1 MLKKMLPKKRE
12 CSMSLNR
19 YIEIKS
25 TKDQLTYYKI
35 IPHTSSRNFK
45 SIEIPKIINK
55 CYEEIKRR
63 FSIERKMI
71 TFKMPTKVGYYIHIS
86 RKNGVEFFLICPTV
100 YKNIFLEKIYQS
112 WDKVEVVEVDDI
124 PRFEKKCYK
133 ARMDYTKDD
142 ALSIKVTD
150 KKSNEVLRHQIN
162 VIDVMED
169 DSERVGIYYN
179 FQHTNLYNQLGF
191 KTNYNKT
198 MDKIRE
204 RKSISKVE
212 FSLGFIVKKLLFC
225 AFDIGQEALDFIIKI
240 LEGENSQSK
249 NKFVYEDYIIKQ
261 TLGILEKKDLSSDTT
276 KKGQSEVLKTQIVV
290 FSEADNK
297 RTEKS
302 NLHAVTQSFQILD
315 GDNTLRPKNI
325 SRGKII
331 DLDKKSISQKENYLS
346 VEEASSVI
354 VTPSREVITKYN
366 IPANNVTETAVPKAC
381 QKGYINLGTGTVG
394 RKKTEQQA
402 FLNPDPDIDTGLLIM
417 GKQGVGKT
425 KFQVRYAKNCA
436 DKGESCV
443 VVDFIGKNDLSN
455 EIQKVI
461 PKEKTIVL
469 DLSHIESLPSI
480 AYNEIHYEDS
490 ATIEDKMDVI
500 AIKTQYNVQLIN
512 SFNDGDNLSASMR
525 RFFVSASNLTYA
537 YNQFASF
544 QDTIDCLEDYKT
556 RMHIINNL
564 PEDLAPYLE
573 DDINNVKKLNAKY
586 TTGAEKGKENG
597 ETNDT
602 KIDRILD
609 RIYTMKESMRTK
621 IMFSKSSE
629 ENIDFEKAFDEGKII
644 LIKMKQNL
652 FGSENIRNFLTL
664 FFTTKVWASCV
675 NRESK
680 IDDYKKLKRVHL
692 IIDEVFQVQK
702 TIEML
707 EDKLPQVRK
716 FRLKPVFSVHN
727 LSQIDTIKDAIKSA
741 GFSYMMLAGTDKS
754 NFKALSEELSPFEVE
769 DLINLKRFSS
779 LNLITADNGTLTPF
793 VTELPPL
800 FEESEMINNIDDSSD
815 DSSNNNGNIPKGNN
829 AKATKNATITPLSPR
844 KDTTNSENDKKSEKE
859 VAVDKAI

>member
-1 MLKKMLPKKRE
+1 MDITKKLLQK
-12 CSMSLNR
+12 NR
-19 YIEIKS
+19 NQSIPFGRYLEIVS

-35 IPHTSSRNFK
+35 IPHTSSRNYK
-45 SIEIPKIINK
+45 SIEIPKVINK

-63 FSIERKMI
+63 FSIENKI
-71 TFKMPTKVGYYIHIS
+71 VSFKMPTKVGYYIHIS
-86 RKNGVEFFLICPTV
+86 KQIGVEFFLICPTV

-112 WDKVEVVEVDDI
+112 WDKVEVLEVDDI
-124 PRFEKKCYK
+124 PRFNKKCYK
-133 ARMDYTKDD
+133 ASMEYIKDD
-142 ALSIKVTD
+142 ALSLKVAD

-169 DSERVGIYYN
+169 NSERIGIYYN
-179 FQHTNLYNQLGF
+179 FQHTNFYKQLGF
-191 KTNYNKT
+191 KTNYGKT

-204 RKSISKVE
+204 RKSVSKSE
-212 FSLGFIVKKLLFC
+212 ASLGFVVKKLLSC
-225 AFDIGQEALDFIIKI
+225 AFNIGQETIDLITKF
-240 LEGENSQSK
+240 LEGDEAKS
-249 NKFVYEDYIIKQ
+249 NKKSAYEDYLINQ
-261 TLGILEKKDLSSDTT
+261 TLGILEKKDLSNDTV
-276 KKGQSEVLKTQIVV
+276 KKGQSEILKTQIVV
-290 FSEADNK
+290 FSEANNK
-297 RTEKS
+297 KVEKS
-302 NLHAVTQSFQILD
+302 NLHAVTQSFQVLD
-315 GDNTLRPKNI
+315 GDNKLRPKNI
-325 SRGKII
+325 SRNKII
-331 DLDKKSISQKENYLS
+331 NLDKKSILPKIIYAS
-346 VEEASSVI
+346 VDEASSVV

-366 IPANNVTETAVPKAC
+366 IPSNNVTEASIPKAC
-381 QKGYINLGTGTVG
+381 QKGYISLGVGTVG

-436 DKGESCV
+436 DKDESCV
-443 VVDFIGKNDLSN
+443 VVDFIGKNDLSD
-455 EIQKVI
+455 EIEKVV
-461 PKEKTIVL
+461 PKEKTIII
-469 DLSHIESLPSI
+469 DLSNIESLPSI
-480 AYNEIHYEDS
+480 AYNEIHYNDDAS
-490 ATIEDKMDVI
+490 IEDKMDII

-537 YNQFASF
+537 HNQFASF
-544 QDTIDCLEDYKT
+544 QDTIDCLEDYKA
-556 RMHIINNL
+556 RMNIIDSL
-564 PEDLAPYLE
+564 PEDLKPYLE

-586 TTGAEKGKENG
+586 TTGSEKGKDNG
-597 ETNDT
+597 ETNTT

-680 IDDYKKLKRVHL
+680 IDDYKNLKRVHL

-800 FEESEMINNIDDSSD
+800 FDESEIINKIDDNPYNNFN
-815 DSSNNNGNIPKGNN
+815 SSNNSNDNYIKT
-829 AKATKNATITPLSPR
+829 TKNSDVTLLSS
-844 KDTTNSENDKKSEKE
+844 KNDNDEKSIKE
-859 VAVDKAI
+859 IAVDNDI